1 MACKNYAQGMITA
14 VDFKAAN
21 RLIPKI
27 QRELDDILPGAQI
40 LVRKLE
46 QGPPFNA
53 PVELRI
59 FGPNL
64 DTLKTIGDEVR
75 RIMSTTQ
82 DVVHTRAT
90 LQPGTPKVWV
100 QADEYAAAL
109 TGLNLV
115 DIAQQMSQS
124 LSGQINGSVIE
135 ATESIPVRV
144 RISNEA
150 RNELVDVANVNLLA
164 GNGTEMVP
172 LTALSELTIKPSR
185 GAIPHREGMRVNV
198 IEGYLRAGILPSVV
212 LNRIQTNMADADFT
226 LPSGY
231 RIEVGGESA
240 ERNTAVSKLLASIGI
255 ILTLLITVVVLSFN
269 SFRISTIIFLSCIP
283 IHRFRFAQCLCV

>member
-1 MACKNYAQGMITA
+1 M
-14 VDFKAAN
+14 
-21 RLIPKI
+21 
-27 QRELDDILPGAQI
+27 
-40 LVRKLE
+40 
-46 QGPPFNA
+46 
-53 PVELRI
+53 
-59 FGPNL
+59 
-64 DTLKTIGDEVR
+64 
-75 RIMSTTQ
+75 
-82 DVVHTRAT
+82 
-90 LQPGTPKVWV
+90 
-100 QADEYAAAL
+100 
-109 TGLNLV
+109 
-115 DIAQQMSQS
+115 
-124 LSGQINGSVIE
+124 
-135 ATESIPVRV
+135 RV

-212 LNRIQTNMADADFT
+212 LNRIQTNMADENFT

-269 SFRISTIIFLSCIP
+269 SFRISTIIFSFCIP
-283 IHRFRFAQCLCV
+283 IHRFRFAQCLCVQSPVRLYRYCRFIGLDGLSDKCFDSDYCRVKSRSFGSERGPASDYQGCSKLHSPYHFNHNHHRWWVFAIDSCWRWFLAAVCYRDCWRYGTDNLTVFLLSYQRHFHFLVAKKPFELSTQDEQAIAHA